1 MKSNKNYIKENQS
14 DLIIL
19 SVLFLFFLQLI
30 SDLIESVYMLDLL
43 NTSLDEKVLGIMFLL
58 TPLLL
63 IPFKKGVSK
72 KMLYVIAEIIIIFR
86 LINPFMDT
94 AGKIVSSG
102 IGVGCFMIFFP
113 AYLSKIRLDDEEQ
126 KSITLGI
133 GLAFAVVFS
142 ITFRALLSSI
152 DISSYGG
159 FQVIGWI
166 LAGVATIM
174 IIGRFNINI
183 PSEKMESHPNSEG
196 PIHDKKGS
204 GKIIILVLG
213 LISIITIIYFAFSS
227 PTVISR
233 WTEGDYV
240 SITILTAGVTALF
253 AIIIIYKPELINKL
267 KSWIIWT
274 WNALFVIS
282 LITTIFI
289 NTVPFP
295 ITPSS
300 NPVIV
305 SSPILI
311 QFIPLYLMLI
321 LLPIIYLDFIFL
333 SRELISRKP
342 SLPKLARNFT
352 LGGFFFILLIFIFIF
367 TNVWGYVDVVSLIFR
382 NLFWLP
388 FLILGIFIVG
398 PVLIVQKIN
407 FSLSKIR
414 KEIKDLFPKLSI
426 MGMLFIATIIGV
438 SINTAIPIA
447 TSGSVSSLTVFTYNI
462 QQGVNETGEKNY
474 DSQIALIKQADPD
487 IIGLQECDSARISL
501 GNSDVVRY
509 FTDRLTGFNYYSYY
523 GPRTVTGTFGVA
535 VLSKYPI
542 ISALSFFT
550 FSDTDEIGT
559 AEVQIQVGTEIFNVY
574 INHPDGEHEAKLAHI
589 TALMSRIGSKTRV
602 ISMGDFNFEQDTEY
616 YNLTVPPLQDAWLT
630 IFPTGF
636 GDGLNM
642 SERID
647 HIFLSSDITVLDAHY
662 DVNPQSDHPAHWAE
676 IQW

>member
-1 MKSNKNYIKENQS
+1 MKSIKKYIKENQS
-14 DLIIL
+14 DLILL

-43 NTSLDEKVLGIMFLL
+43 NTSLDEKVLGILFLL

-72 KMLYVIAEIIIIFR
+72 KMLYVMAEVIIIFR
-86 LINPFMDT
+86 VINPFMDT
-94 AGKIVSSG
+94 AGKIVTSG

-133 GLAFAVVFS
+133 GLAFAVLFS
-142 ITFRALLSSI
+142 ITFR
-152 DISSYGG
+152 
-159 FQVIGWI
+159 VIGWI

-174 IIGRFNINI
+174 IIGRFNIKL
-183 PSEKMESHPNSEG
+183 PSEKIETHPNSEG
-196 PIHDKKGS
+196 SVKNKKGS
-204 GKIIILVLG
+204 RKIIILVLG
-213 LISIITIIYFAFSS
+213 LMSIITIIYFAFSS

-240 SITILTAGVTALF
+240 SITILTAGITALF
-253 AIIIIYKPELINKL
+253 AATIIYKPELINKL
-267 KSWIIWT
+267 KPWIIWT

-282 LITTIFI
+282 LMLTIFI
-289 NTVPFP
+289 NTIPFP
-295 ITPSS
+295 TTPSS
-300 NPVIV
+300 DPIIV
-305 SSPILI
+305 YSPTFMH
-311 QFIPLYLMLI
+311 FIPLYLMLV

-352 LGGFFFILLIFIFIF
+352 LGGFFFILLIFMFIF
-367 TNVWGYVDVVSLIFR
+367 TNVWGYVYEVSLIFR

-388 FLILGIFIVG
+388 FLILGIFITV
-398 PVLIVQKIN
+398 PVLRVQKIN

-414 KEIKDLFPKLSI
+414 VEIKDLLPKLSI
-426 MGMLFIATIIGV
+426 LGMLFLATIIGV
-438 SINTAIPIA
+438 SVNTAIPIT

-474 DSQIALIKQADPD
+474 DSQIALIKQANPD
-487 IIGLQECDSARISL
+487 IIGLQECDTARISL

-509 FTDRLTGFNYYSYY
+509 FADRLTGFNYYSYY
-523 GPRTVTGTFGVA
+523 GPRTITGTFGVA

-559 AEVQIQVGTEIFNVY
+559 AEVRIQVGTEIFNVY
-574 INHPDGEHEAKLAHI
+574 INHPAGEHEAKLAHI
-589 TALMSRIGSKTRV
+589 TTLMDRIGSKTRV
-602 ISMGDFNFEQDTEY
+602 ISMGDFNFIEY

-630 IFPTGF
+630 IFPTGI

-642 SERID
+642 SDRID
-647 HIFLSSDITVLDAHY
+647 HIFLSSDITVVDANY
-662 DVNPQSDHPAHWAE
+662 DIEPQSDHPAHWAE
-676 IQW
+676 ITW